1 LLTPRQMFPAWR
13 QWGCSIVLLAV
24 ALSLQG
30 CGPANALTGSPHSLS
45 LLAVHDSILVSPP
58 RAKHAVRPAELQDDA
73 VARPA
78 ELQDDD
84 EDADA
89 IDVPENEEHRRT
101 KQSPGFSLLSTGSS
115 DTSESADTSDS
126 ADFDGIARGSDSVK
140 SSTLDK
146 ALQVDLKQQKEL
158 QDEYAKMLYLQ
169 DPDDVEKATQLAWMK
184 MEYEDHRLTKDMLK
198 DDPSHTKGHLR
209 SRTGMSQLQLGNTIG
224 KDRRPRM
231 LNARARSAEED
242 SERKPALS
250 APVQQL
256 AAAPAP
262 YKASDPSDD
271 ADIADF

>member
-1 LLTPRQMFPAWR
+1 MLTPRQMFPAWQ
-13 QWGCSIVLLAV
+13 QWGCCIVLWAAAV
-24 ALSLQG
+24 SLQG
-30 CGPANALTGSPHSLS
+30 CGPASALTGSPHALS
-45 LLAVHDSILVSPP
+45 LLAVHDTILVSPP
-58 RAKHAVRPAELQDDA
+58 RAKHAVKPAELQDDA

-84 EDADA
+84 EDA

-101 KQSPGFSLLSTGSS
+101 KRSPGFSLLSTGSS

-198 DDPSHTKGHLR
+198 DDPSKTGGHLR

-224 KDRRPRM
+224 HNRRPRM
-231 LNARARSAEED
+231 LNARARSAEE
-242 SERKPALS
+242 RKPAL
-250 APVQQL
+250 PVQQL

-262 YKASDPSDD
+262 YKASDPADD